1 MERRYA
7 PIVCR
12 LDRSTLAF
20 ESGHLMSNNLSANSA
35 GTPWLE
41 YFLQRGGPAQKTLLA
56 SFPFTIGRNDTTD
69 LPINSTRVSR
79 QHASILRAG
88 DTYRV
93 RDLDSTNGTFVN
105 GERIEE
111 ATLTDGDI
119 LMIADVE
126 FTFFSGNAQAPRKT
140 VTQVISFREP
150 DSANLKVG
158 DLLRSVRR
166 LQESVL
172 QASSRVTYQPIVNLA
187 TAQPVGFEALGY
199 PAPPTPLSSE
209 SDRLILSTHSRLSVR
224 AKESFAL
231 IAAQRALTQ
240 PELKWFL
247 PLESSDVDFVFVST
261 LLARLAARLPD
272 RTPIVLNLPDTGVND
287 IKSFDELYA
296 EIRRYGV
303 GLCYRDFAAGRS
315 RVEDHRKAPP
325 DFIKLSPAM
334 LRGIGHD
341 VNRRAQCEAVVR
353 ACRDIGCEAIAVDVD
368 DQQQADV
375 LQRLGCR
382 LGTGKLWA
390 TETPAAD
397 GRQKPGSPQSISE
410 PELAL
415 V

>member
-1 MERRYA
+1 MN
-7 PIVCR
+7 PIP
-12 LDRSTLAF
+12 
-20 ESGHLMSNNLSANSA
+20 GANST

-41 YFLQRGGPAQKTLLA
+41 HFLQQGAPAQKTLLT

-88 DTYRV
+88 DMYRV

-111 ATLTDGDI
+111 ASVADGDI

-166 LQESVL
+166 LQETVL
-172 QASSRVTYQPIVNLA
+172 QAGSRVTYQPVMNL
-187 TAQPVGFEALGY
+187 TSNQPVGYEAGGY
-199 PAPPTPLSSE
+199 PTSPAPLSSE
-209 SDRLILSTHSRLSVR
+209 SDRLVLNTHSRLAAR

-231 IAAQRALTQ
+231 IAAQNVLLQ
-240 PELKWFL
+240 PNVKWFL
-247 PLESSDVDFVFVST
+247 PLESSDVDLVFVT
-261 LLARLAARLPD
+261 DLLARLAARVPE
-272 RTPIVLNLPDTGVND
+272 RSPIVLNLPDTAVND
-287 IKSFDELYA
+287 IKYFDELYA
-296 EIRRYGV
+296 EVRRYGV
-303 GLCYRDFAAGRS
+303 GLCYRDFAAGKS

-334 LRGIGHD
+334 LRGIAQD

-368 DQQQADV
+368 DQAQAEI

-382 LGTGKLWA
+382 LGTGKLWSA
-390 TETPAAD
+390 DKGSAEARPKEARAQSSPA
-397 GRQKPGSPQSISE
+397 R
-410 PELAL
+410 ELVL
-415 V
+415 S